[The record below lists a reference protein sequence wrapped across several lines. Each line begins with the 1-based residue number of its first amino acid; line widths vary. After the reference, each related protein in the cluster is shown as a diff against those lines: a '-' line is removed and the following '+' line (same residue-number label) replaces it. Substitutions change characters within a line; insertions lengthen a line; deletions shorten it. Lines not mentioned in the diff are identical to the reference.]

1 MCQKSYN
8 KNMDNLRKAIEKMDI
23 VTVDAAVKYSGISR
37 KVILDFIHEN
47 PHLRIFDEQEQHW
60 VNENVDGHC

>member
-1 MCQKSYN
+1 
-8 KNMDNLRKAIEKMDI
+8 MDNLRKAIEKMDI
-23 VTVDAAVKYSGISR
+23 VTVDAAVKYSGLSR

-47 PHLRIFDEQEQHW
+47 PHPRIFDEQEQHW